1 MRVNKWMSLFSNDVR
16 KNVCVFNELT
26 FLIWIYFTK
35 FFDPADC
42 TVVHYVANCL
52 CYIDIYIFY
61 IYIILS
67 VCVCVIGRIKAF
79 SLNLVNV
86 RCSMLTFMTLIDMK
100 SSIHEIHWQFE
111 DARKAN
117 VQCNKNSSMS
127 VSWVLVWKLGRGAG
141 VGSCVHSSTVLQLY
155 YSVIVS
161 YIPSLHKWVRKP
173 YELRPTRRIST
184 HHNELQIIEFII
196 TVWRVLLLSWL
207 LAQRSLGHRLQKIA
221 FVAAAGCRY

>member
-1 MRVNKWMSLFSNDVR
+1 MTSEKMYVY
-16 KNVCVFNELT
+16 FNELLH
-26 FLIWIYFTK
+26 FLIWIYFTE

-52 CYIDIYIFY
+52 CYIDIDIFY

-67 VCVCVIGRIKAF
+67 VCMCAIGRIKAF
-79 SLNLVNV
+79 SLNLANV

-141 VGSCVHSSTVLQLY
+141 VASCVHSSTVLQLY
-155 YSVIVS
+155 YRVIVS

-173 YELRPTRRIST
+173 CELRPTRRIST
-184 HHNELQIIEFII
+184 HHNELRIHRRQRHRGRRGHVPGN
-196 TVWRVLLLSWL
+196 VWSAGDEVPYIP
-207 LAQRSLGHRLQKIA
+207 GKICQVSA
-221 FVAAAGCRY
+221 VAC